1 MWEGVNS
8 TWLEMQQIDE
18 EKMHARGVSSFF
30 DWVKERSRLFRGVTF
45 GTMHRDDA
53 YEFARLGTHVE
64 RADSTARILDV
75 KYHVLLPS
83 VKDVGGAVDYY
94 QWSAVLRSVAAFEA
108 YRKVYRD
115 VITPLKLAELLILRD
130 DTAMTVASDSRTNA
144 GVDHIATFPKM
155 RVYEK
160 KDDRVIVA
168 LSSGNLAMTQGVINI
183 LDRQHRAPEG
193 EESIWKA
200 ESMYDAASLVGDALR
215 EMQRR
220 DAPFLTQSSI
230 EPNANLL
237 VGGQI
242 KGEPPRLFHVYAQGN
257 FIEATDDTPY
267 FQLGE
272 SKYGKPILDRVISLA
287 TPQKE
292 AAKCVLISFDS
303 TMKSNISVGLPID
316 LLWYP
321 RDSLRVGM
329 QQRIRE
335 GDPYFT
341 MLPSPWAAALRP
353 VSSHLP
359 HPACLH

>member
-1 MWEGVNS
+1 MTYCVA
-8 TWLEMQQIDE
+8 L
-18 EKMHARGVSSFF
+18 
-30 DWVKERSRLFRGVTF
+30 RL
-45 GTMHRDDA
+45 
-53 YEFARLGTHVE
+53 
-64 RADSTARILDV
+64 DSGMI
-75 KYHVLLPS
+75 
-83 VKDVGGAVDYY
+83 
-94 QWSAVLRSVAAFEA
+94 F
-108 YRKVYRD
+108 
-115 VITPLKLAELLILRD
+115 
-130 DTAMTVASDSRTNA
+130 ASDSRTNA
-144 GVDHIATFPKM
+144 GVDHIATFTKM

-168 LSSGNLAMTQGVINI
+168 LSSGNLAMTQGVLNI
-183 LDRQHRAPEG
+183 LDKHIRAED
-193 EESIWKA
+193 EETIWSVS
-200 ESMYDAASLVGDALR
+200 SMYDAAGLVGDALR
-215 EMQRR
+215 EMHRR
-220 DAPFLTQSSI
+220 HGPFLAQSSI
-230 EPNANLL
+230 EASSNFL

-242 KGEPPRLFHVYAQGN
+242 KGEEPRLFHIYAQGN

-272 SKYGKPILDRVISLA
+272 SKYGKPILDRVVSLA

-341 MLPSPWAAALRP
+341 MLRSRWGGGLRR
-353 VSSHLP
+353 VFSELP
-359 HPACLH
+359 DPDWLE